1 MNLNTNYIKEF
12 LDIEDPCLNFISCT
26 RTTYRG
32 KNVIMCVALAEL
44 NVCPNCESDNFI
56 YNGFKTVTIPYV
68 SANASK
74 PVFIKVKKHGIFCK
88 NCQEYSYPST
98 NIVEKHCHI
107 SNAVKRKI
115 ISGLTEDRSM
125 TSIAR
130 ENSVSVTTVQRCLDE
145 CSAQFTPSFDSLPE
159 HLAFDEFRGVGRKL
173 HFICQDGEKHTI
185 VVILQNRFKSTIR
198 KYFEQFPE
206 TTRKAVKTVST
217 DLNCYYGSLAREL
230 FPNAKVVVDRFHMVQ
245 MVTRSFTGFRVQ
257 VMKEMDKT
265 SREYKLLKSH
275 WKLYLKKYKELEG
288 THQVYNRSLR
298 APYTQSQIVSEGLQ
312 CDETLENTYNF
323 MQDFMYALKYKNP
336 EKIEELLSGNTRQYC
351 PQLRT
356 TIRSFRRSFRAVLNG
371 ATLPFSNGCLE
382 GLNRKI
388 KQIERTAYGYSN
400 FTHLL
405 KRIRLEQNL
414 ISLKKSAKRLE
425 AVQHSH

>member
-56 YNGFKTVTIPYV
+56 YNGFKTVTIPYI

-107 SNAVKRKI
+107 SNAVKQQNHIRAYRRPFYDQYCQGKQRLGHHCSKM
-115 ISGLTEDRSM
+115 SGR
-125 TSIAR
+125 
-130 ENSVSVTTVQRCLDE
+130 VQR
-145 CSAQFTPSFDSLPE
+145 SVYPSFDSLPE

-323 MQDFMYALKYKNP
+323 MQDFMYALKYKDP

>member
-1 MNLNTNYIKEF
+1 
-12 LDIEDPCLNFISCT
+12 
-26 RTTYRG
+26 
-32 KNVIMCVALAEL
+32 
-44 NVCPNCESDNFI
+44 
-56 YNGFKTVTIPYV
+56 
-68 SANASK
+68 
-74 PVFIKVKKHGIFCK
+74 
-88 NCQEYSYPST
+88 
-98 NIVEKHCHI
+98 
-107 SNAVKRKI
+107 
-115 ISGLTEDRSM
+115 
-125 TSIAR
+125 
-130 ENSVSVTTVQRCLDE
+130 
-145 CSAQFTPSFDSLPE
+145 
-159 HLAFDEFRGVGRKL
+159 
-173 HFICQDGEKHTI
+173 
-185 VVILQNRFKSTIR
+185 
-198 KYFEQFPE
+198 
-206 TTRKAVKTVST
+206 
-217 DLNCYYGSLAREL
+217 
-230 FPNAKVVVDRFHMVQ
+230 
-245 MVTRSFTGFRVQ
+245 
-257 VMKEMDKT
+257 MKEMDKT

-323 MQDFMYALKYKNP
+323 MQDFMYALKYKDP